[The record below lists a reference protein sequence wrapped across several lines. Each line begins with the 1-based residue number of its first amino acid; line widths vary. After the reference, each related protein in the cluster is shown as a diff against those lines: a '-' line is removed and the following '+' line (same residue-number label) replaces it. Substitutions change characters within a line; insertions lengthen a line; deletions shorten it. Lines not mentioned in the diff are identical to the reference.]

1 MATERSVE
9 DFWYVDDCSN
19 CKDLDLFYEKDVPC
33 SHPWYCH
40 YEEPVRSLEFEIAKC
55 LISNCACDRYKLKEL
70 FNRKFELKKELIKN
84 KRGWNGV

>member
-33 SHPWYCH
+33 LHPGI
-40 YEEPVRSLEFEIAKC
+40 VIMRSQ
-55 LISNCACDRYKLKEL
+55 Y
-70 FNRKFELKKELIKN
+70 
-84 KRGWNGV
+84 GH